1 MPKVN
6 LITAPDQ
13 LYNQNISMLLIDPKD
28 LIKNDFNE
36 LLKTL
41 TKDINLYLWETKD
54 DANDYK
60 WLIQVANSVDKII
73 IDLDYANLDR
83 WLIGYFLSFG
93 KCYYI
98 FNSASLGHS
107 KTPYKLLIETPK
119 TPTLMINNNKIF
131 DLKSMQSELEIKK

>member
-1 MPKVN
+1 
-6 LITAPDQ
+6 
-13 LYNQNISMLLIDPKD
+13 
-28 LIKNDFNE
+28 
-36 LLKTL
+36 LKTL

-73 IDLDYANLDR
+73 IDLDYASLDR

-98 FNSASLGHS
+98 FNQVDSS
-107 KTPYKLLIETPK
+107 KYE
-119 TPTLMINNNKIF
+119 MINNNKIF

>member
-73 IDLDYANLDR
+73 IDLDYASLDR
-83 WLIGYFLSFG
+83 WLIGYFLSPL
-93 KCYYI
+93 CTLSRHSCHEPP
-98 FNSASLGHS
+98 SANLHFYTQKLYNPHSL
-107 KTPYKLLIETPK
+107 I
-119 TPTLMINNNKIF
+119 
-131 DLKSMQSELEIKK
+131 SMFELQS

>member
-1 MPKVN
+1 MSNSQIIIFNMPKVN

-73 IDLDYANLDR
+73 IDLDYASLDR

-98 FNSASLGHS
+98 FNQVDSS
-107 KTPYKLLIETPK
+107 KYE
-119 TPTLMINNNKIF
+119 MINNNKIF

>member
-73 IDLDYANLDR
+73 IDLDYASLDR

-98 FNSASLGHS
+98 FNQVDSS
-107 KTPYKLLIETPK
+107 KYE
-119 TPTLMINNNKIF
+119 MINNNKIF

>member
-13 LYNQNISMLLIDPKD
+13 LYNQNTSMLLIDPKD

-73 IDLDYANLDR
+73 IDLDHASLDR

-98 FNSASLGHS
+98 FNQVDSS
-107 KTPYKLLIETPK
+107 KYE
-119 TPTLMINNNKIF
+119 MINNNKLF
-131 DLKSMQSELEIKK
+131 DLKSMQNELEIKK